1 MLWQILSNILFASRC
16 IYFLDL
22 IRWVSFSDG
31 SYGKDS
37 VLHHVVFGTLLV
49 QRYHCF
55 FVLMHGVLDLCPR
68 PFILIWD
75 QHSVPGSVVF
85 SMYLRVILIPTPVL
99 ITTRKESG
107 ISSCVCVCV
116 SPHLQEF
123 SITPAG
129 YPTIQPNSD
138 TIYPEIASDPR
149 G

>member
-16 IYFLDL
+16 IYFLGL
-22 IRWVSFSDG
+22 IPWASFSDG

-37 VLHHVVFGTLLV
+37 ILHHVVFGTLLV

-75 QHSVPGSVVF
+75 QHSIPGSVVF

-99 ITTRKESG
+99 ITTRKKSG
-107 ISSCVCVCV
+107 INSSVCVCF
-116 SPHLQEF
+116 STPSRNSLQRQLGIPQF
-123 SITPAG
+123 SRILTLS
-129 YPTIQPNSD
+129 TQK
-138 TIYPEIASDPR
+138 
-149 G
+149 